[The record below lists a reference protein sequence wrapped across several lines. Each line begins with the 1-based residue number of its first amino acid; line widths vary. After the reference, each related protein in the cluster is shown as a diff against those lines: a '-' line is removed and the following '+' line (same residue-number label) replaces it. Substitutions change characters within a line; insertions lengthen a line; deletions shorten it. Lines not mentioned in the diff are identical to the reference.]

1 VTTRAVGVPR
11 AARRRLLAALTVA
24 ALGSWA
30 SSAQATGFSDHG
42 QDLRAE
48 PESVF
53 DLDGYL
59 RMRGTLLHNLDLDR
73 GTTPSGEVA
82 YPVPIDDPTGQNLT
96 TADMRLR
103 TDLAAYWPTGG
114 MAVKARLDFLD
125 NVALGSSPE
134 PNPSA
139 AVRQEPGIITVR
151 RAWGEVL
158 TPFGLLAAGRMGS
171 HWGLGLLA
179 NGGDCDDCDSGDAAD
194 RVAFITPL
202 LGHLWAV
209 AYDFSASGPFVP
221 ARSEAH
227 TIDLAPSANVHT
239 ITVAMLR
246 YESDQSRRR
255 RRRANKWTPEYGA
268 YASHRWQHNDVPATY
283 LPTAQ
288 PVAIDSGQVM
298 PRGYVATAVDLWL
311 RVTGKYARIELE
323 AAYLHAQV
331 DQASLIPGVLFR
343 EPVTSNQLGAALE
356 LELGDTDGWLLGG
369 VAAGFASGDRAPG
382 FGAFPALGAAS
393 PRAGDIDGPQA
404 RPPIDNS
411 VDNFR
416 FHPDYRVD
424 RILFREI
431 IGTVT
436 DAGYVRPHVD
446 LALARSRVGDLIF
459 TLAAVASFAVFT
471 ESTPG
476 GKRPL
481 GVEID
486 PTLRYRSPIGFE
498 AALEQAT
505 FLPLAGM
512 DNPAQGIDAGAA
524 QLWRLRLIYGF

>member
-1 VTTRAVGVPR
+1 MTARTPDVGGV
-11 AARRRLLAALTVA
+11 ARRLLVALTVVA
-24 ALGSWA
+24 WLGSW
-30 SSAQATGFSDHG
+30 SSRAAATGFSDHG

-48 PESVF
+48 PDSMFE
-53 DLDGYL
+53 LDGYL

-96 TADMRLR
+96 SADMRLR
-103 TDLAAYWPTGG
+103 TDVAAYWPTGG

-125 NVALGSSPE
+125 NVALGSAPE

-139 AVRQEPGIITVR
+139 ATRQAPGIITVR

-171 HWGLGLLA
+171 DWGLGLLA

-227 TIDLAPSANVHT
+227 AIDLAPSASVHT

-246 YESDQSRRR
+246 YKSDESRQR
-255 RRRANKWTPEYGA
+255 RRRADKWTGEYGA
-268 YASHRWQHNDVPATY
+268 YASHRWQDSDVPATY

-288 PVAIDSGQVM
+288 PVAIDSRQVM

-311 RVTGKYARIELE
+311 RVSGKIARIELE

-343 EPVTSNQLGAALE
+343 EPVTSNQFGAALE
-356 LELGDTDGWLLGG
+356 LELGDPDGWLLGG
-369 VAAGFASGDRAPG
+369 IDAGFASGDRAPG

-436 DAGYVRPHVD
+436 DAGYVKPHVD
-446 LALARSRVGDLIF
+446 LALARSRVGDLLF
-459 TLAAVASFAVFT
+459 GLAGVASFAVFS
-471 ESTPG
+471 ESAPG

-481 GVEID
+481 GIEID

-505 FLPLAGM
+505 FVPLAGM
-512 DNPAQGIDAGAA
+512 DNPSQGVKAGAA
-524 QLWRLRLIYGF
+524 QLWRVRLTYGF